1 MYLVTHADQAF
12 GGRIAARLLCGGDA
26 VRAHVSARQPARQ
39 LNKLRT
45 GGAEVIRGDLYGA
58 LTSDN
63 TSDNT
68 SGTANALD
76 RRLWRGVT
84 GVVHA
89 PVTATARGK
98 EVITSVSDLGAEAMV
113 YRALAV
119 RVRQLVLLSA
129 PPQTDLRA
137 LLARSGLEYALLH
150 PHTQETELEL
160 GGGARGRL
168 LERRRQIFF
177 LPLQGV
183 ADVAVFAASA
193 GLKHALLRLP
203 TEVRRYHNVV
213 DQVERLLRLP
223 ECPLADALLA
233 ELLMGSPYK
242 LVTPGVARVLGLTF
256 GPDYVGQVF
265 AQPLEG

>member
-12 GGRIAARLLCGGDA
+12 GGRVAARLLCGGDA
-26 VRAHVSARQPARQ
+26 VRAHVSARQPSRQ

-45 GGAEVIRGDLYGA
+45 GGAEVIRGDLHGA
-58 LTSDN
+58 LTSGS
-63 TSDNT
+63 T
-68 SGTANALD
+68 LD
-76 RRLWRGVT
+76 KRLWRGVT

-98 EVITSVSDLGAEAMV
+98 EVVTSVSDLGAEAMV

-137 LLARSGLEYALLH
+137 LMARSGLEYALLH
-150 PHTQETELEL
+150 PHTRETELEL
-160 GGGARGRL
+160 GGARGRL

-213 DQVERLLRLP
+213 DQVEKLLRLP

-242 LVTPGVARVLGLTF
+242 LVTPGIARVLGLTF
-256 GPDYVGQVF
+256 GPDYVAQVF
-265 AQPLEG
+265 AQPLEV

>member
-12 GGRIAARLLCGGDA
+12 GGRVAARLLCGGDA
-26 VRAHVSARQPARQ
+26 VRAHVSARGPSRQ

-58 LTSDN
+58 LTS
-63 TSDNT
+63 SNT
-68 SGTANALD
+68 SGSTSGSTLD
-76 RRLWRGVT
+76 KRLWREVT

-89 PVTATARGK
+89 PVTATTRGK
-98 EVITSVSDLGAEAMV
+98 EVVMSVSDLDAEAMV
-113 YRALAV
+113 YQALAV

-129 PPQTDLRA
+129 PSQTDLRA
-137 LLARSGLEYALLH
+137 LLAHSGLEYALLH
-150 PHTQETELEL
+150 PHTPEAELDL
-160 GGGARGRL
+160 GGGTRGRL

-183 ADVAVFAASA
+183 ADVAVFTASA
-193 GLKHALLRLP
+193 GLKHVLLRLP
-203 TEVRRYHNVV
+203 TEARRYHNVV

-256 GPDYVGQVF
+256 GPDYVAQVF